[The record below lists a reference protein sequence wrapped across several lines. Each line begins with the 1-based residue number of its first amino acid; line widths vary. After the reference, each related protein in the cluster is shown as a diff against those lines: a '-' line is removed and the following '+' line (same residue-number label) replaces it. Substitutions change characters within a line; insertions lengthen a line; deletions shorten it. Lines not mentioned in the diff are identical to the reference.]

1 MMYNGDNEIIGP
13 LNESTY
19 VDNPD
24 IPLGMRMIEHLPGFS
39 TAVAFGSFRGSNT
52 MMYGGFMDDL
62 GDPQKVLSARRQKR
76 MANRANRHRIISGG
90 QLSAAA
96 DSQFVGSASRT
107 ARASAAGKTPFLR
120 SSRVNNATLN
130 PRAFFRAHS
139 QSIFAGESAGAYS
152 MFGGY
157 RMLNGKRGQKLAS
170 KIMGADL
177 MDGEKAFGPGLL
189 SGISAGVKTDRL
201 ERRAL
206 KGSSRAAAKLATID
220 NATASMLR
228 MNNPALAS
236 RFIAP
241 TLGSAG
247 GAATLST
254 QIVGASYGQAGA
266 AGVRGN
272 LQASALSGAATG
284 FMAGYSRGAL
294 GFGGQAGLAGRALTG
309 AQAAES
315 AFGKAVASFGDDG
328 FRLASGQVIKGA
340 DEAVSFLRST
350 GGKTFFRQVGAKGAM
365 QLGKAGAA
373 GMLAARGAAMAIPG
387 LNVLAAASLAYDL
400 AQMGGEL
407 VKSGI
412 NFVKDA
418 NKSLQGSIAKP
429 TFGMGYRDT
438 EAAAT
443 SRARG
448 VAAIQNSRL
457 NARSMLGTEAAMMA
471 ARYG

>member
-1 MMYNGDNEIIGP
+1 MYTGDNDMIGP

-19 VDNPD
+19 IDNPD
-24 IPLGMRMIEHLPGFS
+24 VPLGLRMVEHLPGIS

-62 GDPQKVLSARRQKR
+62 GDPQKILSARRQKR
-76 MANRANRHRIISGG
+76 MAKRASKHRLISGG
-90 QLSAAA
+90 QMSAAA
-96 DSQFVGSASRT
+96 DSHFMGSASRAAN
-107 ARASAAGKTPFLR
+107 ARAAGKTPFLR

-139 QSIFAGESAGAYS
+139 QTIFAGESAGAYS

-157 RMLNGKRGQKLAS
+157 KMLNSKYGNRLAKRITGES
-170 KIMGADL
+170 ISS
-177 MDGEKAFGPGLL
+177 GEKAFGPGLL
-189 SGISAGVKTDRL
+189 SGIAAGVKTDAL

-206 KGSSRAAAKLATID
+206 KGSSRAAAKLARID

-236 RFIAP
+236 KFIAP
-241 TLGSAG
+241 TLGSSG
-247 GAATLST
+247 GVATLSN
-254 QIVGASYGQAGA
+254 QIVGASYGQAGTV
-266 AGVRGN
+266 GVRGN
-272 LQASALSGAATG
+272 LQASALTGAATG
-284 FMAGYSRGAL
+284 VMAGYARGSLGYGRAVGYQGLSGNAL
-294 GFGGQAGLAGRALTG
+294 KGAKMAEKQFVTAFGRAGLGTRSLAYEALQPGNLIKTLKATDSG
-309 AQAAES
+309 IIKGLSSIAAKGG
-315 AFGKAVASFGDDG
+315 GKA
-328 FRLASGQVIKGA
+328 LA
-340 DEAVSFLRST
+340 
-350 GGKTFFRQVGAKGAM
+350 M
-365 QLGKAGAA
+365 
-373 GMLAARGAAMAIPG
+373 RGAALAVPG
-387 LNVLAAASLAYDL
+387 VQVLAAASLAFDL

-412 NFVKDA
+412 NFVRDA

-429 TFGMGYRDT
+429 TFGMGYKDT